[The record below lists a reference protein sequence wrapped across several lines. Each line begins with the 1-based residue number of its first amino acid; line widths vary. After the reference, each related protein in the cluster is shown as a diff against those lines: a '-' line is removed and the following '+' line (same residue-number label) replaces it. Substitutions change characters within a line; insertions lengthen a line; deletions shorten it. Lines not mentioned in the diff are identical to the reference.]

1 MGFIMGTSNNIDVDV
16 ALVRQ
21 ETHHNANLIH
31 KLDVAIEKITQTNHN
46 IEKMLA
52 IHEERIERIEKN
64 GAETTIQV
72 ERRSTQLRDEMNHIE
87 FEISRKIDDSETRVK
102 KSISDIKD
110 EIKSEIEKNKDNS
123 DTTTSSLRHR
133 VEALEKW
140 RWILTGGAVVL
151 AVVVPKLD
159 IVSKVFKIFSA

>member
-1 MGFIMGTSNNIDVDV
+1 MGASSNIDVDV

-72 ERRSTQLRDEMNHIE
+72 ERRSNQVREEMDHMSV
-87 FEISRKIDDSETRVK
+87 EISRKIDDSETRVK

-110 EIKSEIEKNKDNS
+110 DIKSEIKNNKDNS
-123 DTTTSSLRHR
+123 DTSTTSLRNR
-133 VEALEKW
+133 IEALEKW
-140 RWILTGGAVVL
+140 RWILTGGAIVL
-151 AVVVPKLD
+151 AVVIPKLD
-159 IVSKVFKIFSA
+159 IASKIFKIFSA